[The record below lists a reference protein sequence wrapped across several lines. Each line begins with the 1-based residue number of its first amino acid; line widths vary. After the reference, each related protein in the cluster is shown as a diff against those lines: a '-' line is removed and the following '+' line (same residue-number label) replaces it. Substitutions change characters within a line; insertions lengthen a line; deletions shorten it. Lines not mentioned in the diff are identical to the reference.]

1 MRTPDPVDPNIWDDM
16 ELLREWTFRQL
27 HRADLADLKMRD
39 AEDYSL
45 DPRRSL
51 TWDRWMEY
59 YHADEEIRVS
69 LVRCRRNNRD
79 NYYRIIT
86 DSPEL
91 IGYVQDRR
99 GRPNG
104 NTSGLEFALD
114 EIARI
119 RQLWK
124 QTFGKS
130 YRKGTAFSLAVEIA
144 AERHGVTSR
153 KLDNYRKNR
162 TPRRL

>member
-119 RQLWK
+119 RQLC
-124 QTFGKS
+124 G
-130 YRKGTAFSLAVEIA
+130 RDRRRA
-144 AERHGVTSR
+144 ARRHVTQA
-153 KLDNYRKNR
+153 
-162 TPRRL
+162 